1 MKAWL
6 IIADVA
12 AVIFMV
18 IMLHTTYLEIQ
29 NYNSQYY
36 EQRLMRSAEYA
47 CECAF
52 YYASGSDDNQ
62 AMYINPAERVMSPKD
77 ILDNFDDIMAL
88 CYGMSTGQHS
98 HTIIEDSIGTACL
111 VTNDGFYIT
120 ELFEKD
126 ENEFDLVWTPKIP
139 YSADLNEIDLPSDN
153 DNIISGTTYSVELSS
168 EGWRSVVVNGSDYV
182 YNHGTQYSEITG
194 FPMTREIANR
204 IIATKLT
211 SFLAASVDHN
221 TKVRNS
227 ADYAVFVPTGR
238 TQSGINSM
246 NHPTLLVVL
255 KNAEY
260 AHWDGIGATLAGFQ
274 LVTGTKVITYEKN
287 GKMMYCYE
295 GQGAKEAGYTVV
307 KMYNTA
313 EEAAADGCYPD
324 NDYIFNAIKGAT
336 AD

>member
-1 MKAWL
+1 
-6 IIADVA
+6 
-12 AVIFMV
+12 MV
-18 IMLHTTYLEIQ
+18 
-29 NYNSQYY
+29 
-36 EQRLMRSAEYA
+36 
-47 CECAF
+47 
-52 YYASGSDDNQ
+52 
-62 AMYINPAERVMSPKD
+62 PVMGY
-77 ILDNFDDIMAL
+77 M
-88 CYGMSTGQHS
+88 
-98 HTIIEDSIGTACL
+98 
-111 VTNDGFYIT
+111 
-120 ELFEKD
+120 
-126 ENEFDLVWTPKIP
+126 
-139 YSADLNEIDLPSDN
+139 
-153 DNIISGTTYSVELSS
+153 
-168 EGWRSVVVNGSDYV
+168 
-182 YNHGTQYSEITG
+182 
-194 FPMTREIANR
+194 
-204 IIATKLT
+204 
-211 SFLAASVDHN
+211 
-221 TKVRNS
+221 NS